1 MFFIYH
7 NCIIFLII
15 VLFSFLP
22 EWKTFHFIQ
31 YTTGGVTLW
40 LFSGVLG
47 STYWGAMLIPL
58 DPPCNPE
65 NSSPWS
71 RTSLIRWSCIS
82 SCFGEAVSN
91 TVCTYSVLQAGV
103 DVNAGSPAT
112 PLTLAA
118 GKGLTEFINCLL
130 EAGADA
136 NIPDEVSFIL
146 IFSLLFV
153 ALLLLFDF
161 WISPVKKKSL
171 DFCPLWC

>member
-1 MFFIYH
+1 
-7 NCIIFLII
+7 
-15 VLFSFLP
+15 
-22 EWKTFHFIQ
+22 
-31 YTTGGVTLW
+31 
-40 LFSGVLG
+40 
-47 STYWGAMLIPL
+47 
-58 DPPCNPE
+58 
-65 NSSPWS
+65 
-71 RTSLIRWSCIS
+71 
-82 SCFGEAVSN
+82 
-91 TVCTYSVLQAGV
+91 VCTYSVLQAGV

-118 GKGLTEFINCLL
+118 DKGLTEFICCLL

-171 DFCPLWC
+171 DFCPL